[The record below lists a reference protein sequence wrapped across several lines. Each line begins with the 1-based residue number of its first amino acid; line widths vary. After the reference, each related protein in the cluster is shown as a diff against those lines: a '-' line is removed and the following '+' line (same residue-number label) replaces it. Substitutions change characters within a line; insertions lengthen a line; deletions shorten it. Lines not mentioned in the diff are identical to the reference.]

1 MKENNNLKFI
11 TFFLIILFSNSISSQ
26 NSLLEEIDYNNED
39 YKVGLSAFKA
49 HKIINGQSTKQSS
62 KKELFLYVAHRFG
75 SINGGIKTLF
85 GLDIANTKIEMFY
98 GISDNFQVGFSRES
112 LKKTYTINFKN
123 KITSQESNFPLNIS
137 IYNSFNYNS
146 SDFLAP
152 GVDLSFSDRSIFLS
166 QLLISNRIS
175 EKLSFQLTPS
185 FIKRN
190 YNEERLLFENGE
202 VVFENGLPVFTTFDR
217 EYNYALGLGASYKI
231 NKRTALNLEYFA
243 NLNRVE
249 NSSNSDAISLG
260 IDIETGGHVFQLIF
274 SNTQSIDDASVIL
287 DAEGDWTKRQIF
299 FGFNILRIF

>member
-1 MKENNNLKFI
+1 MIKNNNLKY
-11 TFFLIILFSNSISSQ
+11 TFFILLIFLSNPIISQ
-26 NSLLEEIDYNNED
+26 NDLLGEIDYVNED

-49 HKIINGQSTKQSS
+49 HKIINGQSTKQSRE
-62 KKELFLYVAHRFG
+62 KELFLYVAHRFG

-98 GISDNFQVGFSRES
+98 GLSDNFQVGFSRES

-152 GVDLSFSDRSIFLS
+152 GVDLSFSQRSLFLS
-166 QLLISNRIS
+166 QLLISNRVS

-185 FIKRN
+185 FVKRN
-190 YNEERLLFENGE
+190 YNEERILFENGE
-202 VVFENGLPVFTTFDR
+202 VVFENGVPVFTTFDR

-243 NLNRVE
+243 NLKRVE
-249 NSSNSDAISLG
+249 NSPNSDAISVG

-274 SNTQSIDDASVIL
+274 SNTQSIDDVSVIL
-287 DAEGDWTKRQIF
+287 DAEGDWTKRHIF

>member
-1 MKENNNLKFI
+1 MIKNNNLKYISFI
-11 TFFLIILFSNSISSQ
+11 LIFFLSNPIISQ
-26 NSLLEEIDYNNED
+26 NDLLTEIDYVNED

-49 HKIINGQSTKQSS
+49 HKIINGQSTKQSRE
-62 KKELFLYVAHRFG
+62 KELFLYVAHRFG

-98 GISDNFQVGFSRES
+98 GLSDNFQVGFSRES

-152 GVDLSFSDRSIFLS
+152 GVDLSFSQRSLFLS

-185 FIKRN
+185 FVKRN
-190 YNEERLLFENGE
+190 YNEERILFENGE
-202 VVFENGLPVFTTFDR
+202 VVFENGVPVFTTFDR

-249 NSSNSDAISLG
+249 DSPNSDAISVG

-274 SNTQSIDDASVIL
+274 SNTQSIDDVSVIL
-287 DAEGDWTKRQIF
+287 DAEGDWTKRHIF

>member
-1 MKENNNLKFI
+1 MIKNNNLKY
-11 TFFLIILFSNSISSQ
+11 TFFVLLIFLSNPIISQ
-26 NSLLEEIDYNNED
+26 NDLLGEIDYVNED

-49 HKIINGQSTKQSS
+49 HKIINGQSTKQSRE
-62 KKELFLYVAHRFG
+62 KELFLYVAHRFG

-98 GISDNFQVGFSRES
+98 GLSDNFQVGFSRES

-152 GVDLSFSDRSIFLS
+152 GVDLSFSQRSLFLS
-166 QLLISNRIS
+166 QLLISNRVS

-185 FIKRN
+185 FVKRN
-190 YNEERLLFENGE
+190 YNEERILFENGE
-202 VVFENGLPVFTTFDR
+202 VVFENGVPVFTTFDR

-249 NSSNSDAISLG
+249 NSPNSDAISVG

-274 SNTQSIDDASVIL
+274 SNTQSIDDVSVIL
-287 DAEGDWTKRQIF
+287 DAEGDWTKRHIF